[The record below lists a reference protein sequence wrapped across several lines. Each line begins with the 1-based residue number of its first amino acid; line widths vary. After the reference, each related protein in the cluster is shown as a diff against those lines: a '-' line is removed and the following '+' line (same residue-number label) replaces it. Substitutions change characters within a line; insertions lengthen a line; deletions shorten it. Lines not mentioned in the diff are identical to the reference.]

1 MQGKSEDLN
10 AQGMVHLRYLAGQLF
25 TQLHAFCQNRSDQH
39 LIADLLHEEI
49 DHIWGV
55 QRRNLRV
62 VGGGD

>member
-1 MQGKSEDLN
+1 MQGMPEDVN

-25 TQLHAFCQNRSDQH
+25 TQLHASCQSLSDQH
-39 LIADLLHEEI
+39 LVADLLHHEI
-49 DHIWGV
+49 DHKWGV